1 MVYTNIL
8 YRNLSRREVHTS
20 VEAGEVYLLND
31 NRFNPTVQLFIPTG
45 HVHVSVAR

>member
-20 VEAGEVYLLND
+20 VKAGEVCLLND
-31 NRFNPTVQLFIPTG
+31 SRFNSTV
-45 HVHVSVAR
+45 